1 MKFIV
6 SLLLTAALSFAA
18 CLFLPWW
25 VIAAVGFCVA
35 ALIPQPPGRS
45 FLTGFTALFVLWG
58 GMSFFTSAAN
68 DHLLAH
74 KISMLFI
81 KTDNPILIIVLTGLI
96 GGLVAGLGSLAG
108 SFLRRKTLA

>member
-25 VIAAVGFCVA
+25 VIAVVGFCVT
-35 ALIPQPPGRS
+35 ALIPQRPWRS
-45 FLTGFTALFVLWG
+45 FLTGFAALFVLWV
-58 GMSFFTSAAN
+58 GMSFFISAAN

-81 KTDNPILIIVLTGLI
+81 KTDNPILIIMLTGLI
-96 GGLVAGLGSLAG
+96 GGLVAGLGSLTG